1 MKFSQAKRLQPGD
14 EVTIKA
20 TNEIV
25 TIISMKQKSGCNIMI
40 DAMTKDGFRTLY
52 HDEVM

>member
-1 MKFSQAKRLQPGD
+1 MKFTQAKRLHVGD
-14 EVTIKA
+14 EVTIKD

-25 TIISMKQKSGCNIMI
+25 IIISMTPRRNCIMI
-40 DAMTKDGFRTLY
+40 DAMTRDGFKTLY